1 MCLCVNPDDFVDIRF
16 IKYLI
21 VMKINLDPE
30 GYGNLRGLDG
40 SGNFRG
46 LGGYSDNIA
55 FIFINSP
62 RDTVRLILS
71 YGGTNMQLRVL

>member
-1 MCLCVNPDDFVDIRF
+1 MYLCVNQDDFVDIWF

-21 VMKINLDPE
+21 VMKINSDPD
-30 GYGNLRGLDG
+30 GFGNL
-40 SGNFRG
+40 RG

-62 RDTVRLILS
+62 RDTVRMILS